1 MTGIW
6 VPFRTNTLNPTRQ
19 LKLCRVMHSTS
30 EVLLLS
36 YPYSTYPGVSLR
48 TLYLSLVVQAN
59 IVCLENGVT
68 IPIFEYSTVV
78 PTRHVPCVMIKTV
91 VCDWILT

>member
-1 MTGIW
+1 MDLEGGYIGISYIK
-6 VPFRTNTLNPTRQ
+6 NQGN
-19 LKLCRVMHSTS
+19 S